1 MKTAEHLSKKDIVN
15 YGSFYTPDKL
25 VKYIHKLISNNINTD
40 ILNDYVLLDNSC
52 GTGNL
57 LELMYSFKK
66 VIGVDIDAAAI
77 EFAKDRLSQKN
88 ISLYTFNSL
97 EYVDRKQYNILDS
110 DKLFI
115 VGNPPYNDRTSIIQS
130 DLKKY
135 NIYKINPKVEH
146 RDLGISFLLSYNEL
160 KADYVCVLHP
170 LSYLIKKT
178 NFNGLGQFKD
188 NYILMDSIIISS
200 QEFCPA
206 SCSFFPIIIALYK
219 KDEKGMDYEYIR
231 RYVFK
236 TDDSHNFSMNNYD
249 FINKYIDKYP
259 NKNKINISNAVAKFY
274 TMRDINAL
282 KRSRTFIQDDCLN
295 TVYVTKNKYSLYC
308 YVDVFKKY
316 IDKLPYYFGNF
327 DVFINYNNFKSI
339 EQEFIDSSEKNIRNE
354 KIDKYFSEL
363 FGYTLSPTPAL
374 KSPLPDKARFPR
386 PVRRKPTRNGKNAQT
401 LWRTPPPKCR
411 FLCPPPQ
418 R

>member
-1 MKTAEHLSKKDIVN
+1 MKTAKHLSKKDIVN

-25 VKYIHKLISNNINTD
+25 VKYIHKLINNNINTD

-66 VIGVDIDAAAI
+66 IIGVDIDAAAI
-77 EFAKDRLSQKN
+77 EIAKDRLSQKN
-88 ISLYTFNSL
+88 IGLYTFNSL

-236 TDDSHNFSMNNYD
+236 TDDS
-249 FINKYIDKYP
+249 P
-259 NKNKINISNAVAKFY
+259 NKNKVNISNAVAKFY

-282 KRSRTFIQDDCLN
+282 KRSRTFIQDDCSN

-363 FGYTLSPTPAL
+363 FGYTL
-374 KSPLPDKARFPR
+374 
-386 PVRRKPTRNGKNAQT
+386 
-401 LWRTPPPKCR
+401 
-411 FLCPPPQ
+411 
-418 R
+418 

>member
-1 MKTAEHLSKKDIVN
+1 M
-15 YGSFYTPDKL
+15 
-25 VKYIHKLISNNINTD
+25 
-40 ILNDYVLLDNSC
+40 
-52 GTGNL
+52 
-57 LELMYSFKK
+57 
-66 VIGVDIDAAAI
+66 
-77 EFAKDRLSQKN
+77 
-88 ISLYTFNSL
+88 
-97 EYVDRKQYNILDS
+97 
-110 DKLFI
+110 
-115 VGNPPYNDRTSIIQS
+115 
-130 DLKKY
+130 
-135 NIYKINPKVEH
+135 
-146 RDLGISFLLSYNEL
+146 
-160 KADYVCVLHP
+160 CVFHP

-282 KRSRTFIQDDCLN
+282 KRSRTFIQDDCSN

-363 FGYTLSPTPAL
+363 FGYTL
-374 KSPLPDKARFPR
+374 
-386 PVRRKPTRNGKNAQT
+386 
-401 LWRTPPPKCR
+401 
-411 FLCPPPQ
+411 
-418 R
+418 